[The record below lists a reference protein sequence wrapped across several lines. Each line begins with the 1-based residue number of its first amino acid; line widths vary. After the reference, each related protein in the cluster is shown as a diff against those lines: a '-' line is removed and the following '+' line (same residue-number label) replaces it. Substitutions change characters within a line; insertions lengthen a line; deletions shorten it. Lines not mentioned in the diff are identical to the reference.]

1 MRVYYFVVYICQND
15 DTYVV
20 VWKRYLHGKG
30 MYCCAEEEKERPPYW
45 DMNFQHDTYR
55 QDTRVHVVYVLS
67 SSVNQVESR
76 FVD

>member
-1 MRVYYFVVYICQND
+1 
-15 DTYVV
+15 
-20 VWKRYLHGKG
+20 